1 MNICQ
6 LSVPPKNWIFQSH
19 GGWWLYLYH
28 FSERRK
34 CLMEILIYCCGHK
47 WSQIHQLK
55 TIQFWYFIFL
65 WVWSL
70 SGLDWVLCL
79 RSHKTRI
86 KTSAGWALMRKF
98 WEESISNIVQ
108 VTGRFQCYVAV
119 GLKSLAPCWLSDTDH
134 SREQLYSLV
143 HGSVLPSSKSATVD
157 EDLLTLWISDLLFA
171 PSFFHL
177 SDSSRRKSF
186 AWKSSYDRLGPSG
199 ESRIISL
206 F

>member
-1 MNICQ
+1 MSFLLLLSTYHSQMNICQ

-98 WEESISNIVQ
+98 WEESISKIVQ
-108 VTGRFQCYVAV
+108 VTGRFQCYVAA
-119 GLKSLAPCWLSDTDH
+119 GLRSLA
-134 SREQLYSLV
+134 LV
-143 HGSVLPSSKSATVD
+143 DCQILIILENNHTPWFMAQ
-157 EDLLTLWISDLLFA
+157 
-171 PSFFHL
+171 FFHL
-177 SDSSRRKSF
+177 QNQQQ
-186 AWKSSYDRLGPSG
+186 
-199 ESRIISL
+199 
-206 F
+206 